1 VALGVRDNP
10 ASFGTARLEI
20 TSNGVVVASA
30 IFDKAALDALRGSDA
45 SGTFTDASISWTTGG
60 TVPANQPLAIRIVKE
75 GGSGTVIDFDNAR
88 FTATAVPTNDFNSWI
103 AGFGLDPADQD
114 FDDDSDLDGLDN
126 GLEAWFGTHP
136 GQFNGGLADLSSNDI
151 TTTFTHP
158 QNLSAPADVSGFY
171 QWSPNLTDWY
181 ASGTGPVGGPTVIM
195 NPVTVGGTTTVTA
208 SASEVIEHLFL
219 RIGVS
224 QN

>member
-1 VALGVRDNP
+1 MRDNP

-30 IFDKAALDALRGSDA
+30 IFDKAALDTLHGGDA

-60 TVPANQPLAIRIVKE
+60 TVPANQPLAIRVVKE
-75 GGSGTVIDFDNAR
+75 GGAGTVLDFDNVR

-103 AGFGLDPADQD
+103 DGFGLDPADQD
-114 FDDDSDLDGLDN
+114 FEDDSDLDGLDN
-126 GLEAWFGTHP
+126 GLESWFGTHP
-136 GQFNGGLADLSSNDI
+136 GQFNGGLADLFSDSI

-158 QNLSAPADVSGFY
+158 QNLSAPTDVSGFY
-171 QWSPNLTDWY
+171 EWSPNLTDWY

-195 NPVTVGGTTTVTA
+195 NPVTVGSTTTVTA
-208 SASEVIEHLFL
+208 TASEAIEHFFL